1 MSAFVP
7 TSARPEPGQPGFG
20 LSLRL
25 ALREL
30 RGGLSGFRIFIA
42 CLALG
47 VASIAGVGS
56 IAGGL
61 YDGLA
66 REGRTI
72 LGGDASFQ
80 LIHREASPEELDFL
94 SARGT
99 VSPVASLRAMA
110 RTASGDAALGEL
122 KAVTDLHPLFG
133 QMETEPAAPLQ
144 DLLAEKDGVFGTAMD
159 QALLARLEAKVGDRV
174 EVGDATLEIR
184 AALVKEPDNLS
195 GGFGFAPHMYVTR
208 AALDATGLVVPGSL
222 VRWDYRLALPPDA
235 SSDADLARLT
245 EDAKTAFPD
254 AGWRERTR
262 NSASE
267 RLEQNIDR
275 FSQFLTLVGLTALL
289 VGGVGVANA
298 VNAYIEK
305 RRETI
310 AVLKCLGAP
319 GSRIFQIY
327 LVQILALACV
337 GIALGLV
344 LGAALPFLV
353 QWAFGA
359 IIPLPFVASL
369 QPVQLVLAAVFGF
382 LIALVFALWPLG
394 RAHDLPVTALF
405 RDHLGS
411 SRLRLPRRRY
421 LVLTVL
427 ALTVL
432 VALMVAAAAQKVVAL
447 TFIGAAAAIF
457 LVLRAVA
464 SAIMAVARRLPRPKR
479 TELRIALANVHR
491 PGALTPSVV
500 LSLGLGLA
508 LLVAL
513 TLIDS
518 SIRNQLTASLPERAP
533 SFFFADIPNAEA
545 SDFVAFLKEKA
556 PSSEVE
562 QVPMLRGQITE
573 LKGRTTEN
581 YPAGE
586 AAWVLRGDRGI
597 TFADA
602 APEGSKVVEGTWWE
616 PGYSGDNLVSF
627 EAESARRLG
636 LSLGDEIKVNV
647 LGREISA
654 KIANLR
660 EVEWESLGINFV
672 LVFSPNTFA
681 GAPYQ
686 YLATLAFPDGTDT
699 ASELSLLRDT
709 AARFPAILIVRVKDA
724 LSSIAEIVTDLAL
737 AIRGA
742 SGVTLLASVLV
753 LGGALAAGHRYRVY
767 DAMILKTLGA
777 TRGRI
782 IGAFALEYMMIGFAT
797 ALFGLV
803 AGTLAAYVVVTQVMK
818 IAFYLDWVGGLG
830 AALFA
835 LVLTIV
841 LGLAGTWRLVRLKP
855 APVLRNL

>member
-7 TSARPEPGQPGFG
+7 TSARPGFG
-20 LSLRL
+20 LSVRL

-30 RGGLSGFRIFIA
+30 RGGLSGFRIFVA
-42 CLALG
+42 CLSLG

-61 YDGLA
+61 YEGLA

-72 LGGDASFQ
+72 LGGDASFE
-80 LIHREASPEELDFL
+80 LIHREATPEEMDFL
-94 SARGT
+94 TARGT

-110 RTASGDAALGEL
+110 RTADGDAALGEL

-133 QMETEPAAPLQ
+133 QMETDPAAPLP
-144 DLLAEKDGVFGTAMD
+144 DLLAEKDGAFGTVVD
-159 QALLARLEAKVGDRV
+159 QALLARLGVSVGDRI
-174 EVGDATLEIR
+174 EVGNARLDIR

-195 GGFGFAPHMYVTR
+195 GGFGFAPHLYVSR
-208 AALDATGLVVPGSL
+208 AALDASGLLVPGSL
-222 VRWDYRLALPPDA
+222 VRWDYRLALPEGAATDA
-235 SSDADLARLT
+235 GLERIV
-245 EDAKTAFPD
+245 EDAKGAFPE
-254 AGWRERTR
+254 AGWRVRTR
-262 NSASE
+262 NSASD
-267 RLEQNIDR
+267 RLEQNIAR

-319 GSRIFQIY
+319 GARVFQIY
-327 LVQILALACV
+327 LVQILAIAGIGILIGLA
-337 GIALGLV
+337 

-353 QWAFGA
+353 DRAFGA
-359 IIPLPFVASL
+359 LIPLPFVPAL
-369 QPVQLVLAAVFGF
+369 QPTQLAFAAVFGI

-405 RDHLGS
+405 RDHLADS
-411 SRLRLPRRRY
+411 KLRLPRRRY
-421 LVLTVL
+421 LAFTFAMLVL
-427 ALTVL
+427 L
-432 VALMVAAAAQKVVAL
+432 VGLMVASAAQKTVAL
-447 TFIGAAAAIF
+447 IFIGAAAGIF
-457 LVLRAVA
+457 LLLRMVA
-464 SAIMAVARRLPRPKR
+464 SAIMAIARRLPRPHR

-533 SFFFADIPNAEA
+533 SFFFADIPNADA
-545 SDFVAFLKEKA
+545 PDFAAFLREKA
-556 PSSEVE
+556 PGATVE
-562 QVPMLRGQITE
+562 QVPMLRGRITR
-573 LKGRTTEN
+573 LKGRGTEN

-602 APEGSKVVEGTWWE
+602 VPEGSTIVEGTWWE
-616 PGYSGDNLVSF
+616 AGHTGDNLVSF
-627 EAESARRLG
+627 EAENARELG
-636 LSLGDEIKVNV
+636 LSVGDEITVNV
-647 LGREISA
+647 LGRDVTA
-654 KIANLR
+654 KIANFR

-686 YLATLAFPDGTDT
+686 YLATLAFPDGADAATEI
-699 ASELSLLRDT
+699 ALLRDT

-724 LSSIAEIVTDLAL
+724 LSAIAEIVTDLAF

-753 LGGALAAGHRYRVY
+753 LGGALAAGHRYRLY

-777 TRGRI
+777 TRRRI
-782 IGAFALEYMMIGFAT
+782 IGAFALEYLMIGSAT
-797 ALFGLV
+797 ALFGLA
-803 AGTLAAYVVVTQVMK
+803 AGSLAAYVVVTQVMDM
-818 IAFYLDWVGGLG
+818 AFYLDWTGAVG
-830 AALFA
+830 AAAFA
-835 LVLTIV
+835 LFLTVL